1 MTAEGVSAFVQV
13 FASAVGKLVD
23 GPYGQAVGNIIASD
37 LSVPAT
43 VADFMGKMEKG
54 TATWED
60 VATVTLK
67 IETLLASFAIVTGAV
82 EVTTPVLAIISALG
96 IAVTLWEN
104 HDTILDYGR
113 SILDGTLSLDDIL
126 HGRLPRRSL
135 DGSGA
140 LDAPTINPNTNA
152 FWQSAMQFVP
162 RRDPLALDLNG
173 NGIETLP
180 ANGQVLFDADGSGT
194 KTGTGWIAPTDGFL
208 VIDKNG
214 NGQIDNGTELFGD
227 AYVKSDGTK
236 ALNGFDALADLDS
249 NHDGKID
256 SSDAQWSQLR
266 IWKDTNSNGITDP
279 GELISLDAITGP
291 NGVVGIKS
299 INLSNQA
306 VSLNLG
312 NGNIETAKG
321 SFTWNDNTSADV
333 LSAAA
338 NLNLASNPFYRQF
351 PALPIPAAE
360 QDLPNLQGSG
370 AVRDLREAATLS
382 TGLESIVR
390 QYDQA
395 TTRDQQ
401 LALLDTL
408 LGGWASS
415 NTLMQDWVSR
425 LDNTQF
431 TYSWS
436 GNTLQRNVDFV
447 VNYQGSQYDGGEL
460 TVGRFSDNAKL
471 EALAKI
477 RILEIF
483 NHQQFFNFSLNP
495 QDANNDGNTDTV
507 MATVQIGSL
516 TYSLQNAFSGAGAA
530 GPLLISSDNLVLQ
543 QGQIDAVNQ
552 SYEALRE
559 SVYQGLLL
567 QTRLKP
573 YMDSIQLNFDA
584 QTGFVLDFTG
594 LNAKLETAKQND
606 AKNAYYDL
614 IELDQAAGK
623 QLFQRGW
630 DGLGT
635 LRTWVQAAAG
645 NADLQAVL
653 TDMHVSMVTGNVS
666 GTASADI
673 LFGQDANDTLAGGSG
688 DDILSGGAGNDF
700 LDGGAGND
708 VLDGGAGNDT
718 LIGGT
723 GNNTFLFGRGDG
735 QDQVAYTYD
744 ATVGKLSTL
753 QFKAGIA
760 PSDVTLK
767 QVYDPNFGSN
777 AGLELSIAGTSDKIT
792 ISGFFYQDSTAN
804 PYNPVQQ
811 VQFADG
817 TVWSPAAITATL
829 LAGTAGNDNLRGST
843 ADDTLSGGLGNDT
856 LNGAAGNDLVD
867 GGDGDDVLDGGT
879 GNDTL
884 AGGVGN
890 NTYLFGRGDGQ
901 DVVSVSYDT
910 ALSKFNTLQFK
921 AGV

>member
-1 MTAEGVSAFVQV
+1 MTAEGVASLVQM
-13 FASAVGKLVD
+13 FAGQLGKYID
-23 GPYGQAVGNIIASD
+23 KGYGQAYANVITSD
-37 LSVPAT
+37 ATVPAAFAELLT
-43 VADFMGKMEKG
+43 KMEAG
-54 TATWED
+54 DAGWED
-60 VATVTLK
+60 VATLTLK
-67 IETLLASFAIVTGAV
+67 IEKLIASVGVVIGIAEASPALAVVG
-82 EVTTPVLAIISALG
+82 ALG
-96 IAVTLWEN
+96 IALFAWE
-104 HDTILDYGR
+104 HSDTILDIGLGA
-113 SILDGTLSLDDIL
+113 LDGTLSLDDIL
-126 HGRLPRRSL
+126 HGRIPQLSSDGNSIL
-135 DGSGA
+135 DRLGV
-140 LDAPTINPNTNA
+140 DPNTNA
-152 FWQSAMQFVP
+152 FFQRAVQFVP

-321 SFTWNDNTSADV
+321 SFTWNDNTTADV

-370 AVRDLREAATLS
+370 AVRDLREAATQS
-382 TGLESIVR
+382 TALETILR

-401 LALLDTL
+401 LALLDNL
-408 LGGWASS
+408 LGSWANS
-415 NTLMQDWVSR
+415 NTLMQDWVNR
-425 LDNTQF
+425 LDSTQF
-431 TYSWS
+431 TYSWG

-447 VNYQGSQYDGGEL
+447 VNDQGSQYDGSEL

-471 EALAKI
+471 EALAKT

-483 NHQQFFNFSLNP
+483 NHQQFFNFSLKS
-495 QDANNDGNTDTV
+495 QDANNDGNTDAVT
-507 MATVQIGSL
+507 TTLQIGSL
-516 TYSLQNAFSGAGAA
+516 TYSLQNAFNGAGAA
-530 GPLLISSDNLVLQ
+530 DPLVINSDNLVLQ
-543 QGQIDAVNQ
+543 QPQIDAINQ
-552 SYEALRE
+552 SYDALRQ

-584 QTGFVLDFTG
+584 QTGFALDFSG
-594 LNAKLETAKQND
+594 LNTKLETARQTD

-635 LRTWVQAAAG
+635 LRTWVQSAAG

-653 TDMHVSMVTGNVS
+653 TEMNVSLVTGNVS
-666 GTASADI
+666 GTANADI

-688 DDILSGGAGNDF
+688 NDILSGGAGNDF
-700 LDGGAGND
+700 LDGGAGDD
-708 VLDGGAGNDT
+708 VLDGGTGNDT
-718 LIGGT
+718 LSGGT

-735 QDQVAYTYD
+735 QDQVTYTYD
-744 ATVGKLSTL
+744 TTVGKLNTL
-753 QFKAGIA
+753 QFKAGVA
-760 PSDVTLK
+760 PSDVVLK
-767 QVYDPNFGSN
+767 QVYDPSFGSN
-777 AGLELSIAGTSDKIT
+777 AGLELSIAGTTDKIT
-792 ISGFFYQDSTAN
+792 ISGFFYNDSTAN
-804 PYNPVQQ
+804 PFNPVQQ

-817 TVWSPAAITATL
+817 TIWNMAAITTAL
-829 LAGTAGNDNLRGST
+829 LAGTAGDDNIRGTS
-843 ADDTLSGGLGNDT
+843 ADDTL
-856 LNGAAGNDLVD
+856 
-867 GGDGDDVLDGGT
+867 T
-879 GNDTL
+879 G
-884 AGGVGN
+884 
-890 NTYLFGRGDGQ
+890 
-901 DVVSVSYDT
+901 
-910 ALSKFNTLQFK
+910 
-921 AGV
+921 